1 MHFTEYLREVAQ
13 VCSEDYNIISPGALQ
28 YSEDVLKSCL
38 ECIKTIPQLYQIH
51 EMTSLTGG
59 TFNPALTLTFEKQ
72 LLIMGNVDITDHKMV
87 PADAQLASDY
97 QSVSSVTPPAKKA
110 KDMHATISSDSN
122 AETLSARYE
131 PHVCLTRDALFRL
144 LNNHGP
150 DFGEHWEVPVWV
162 KLNPGKGRGQKT
174 VYIDSPLLKTE
185 ITMRE
190 MNHIYHE
197 ESLKH
202 SIKKNG
208 QKHVF
213 HLMSELPANEKPF
226 TSESSKRNVV
236 SFENDSLDFEVDL
249 TDLETFGES
258 TPAKKPKK
266 ELHNSTKITTHPAVS
281 ETVGTKPKQINSKS
295 DQETE
300 HTSSIDSDEEKL
312 VIDDSVSQTLT
323 PKKQPLPSAAP
334 FSAGIPLTSES
345 TSDKPELSSSPQ
357 KLAKHGRH
365 SRRPRDCGDQLSEI
379 LRMQSAMFNPT
390 NNSAKSSA
398 TSQETKSPSQ
408 SQEPSVHPP
417 AVSLVKPCVTSY
429 LERNESV
436 NSHES
441 APLVNILT
449 EHKRLLSEDLQAGA
463 EDEQDY
469 DAPEEGNLIY
479 KLYSLHDLLLMVRTS
494 VALSHTRSVGSSEN
508 KHVPVHVLP
517 KLEYQLCYGVEC
529 LSSSEACELW
539 TEALLHSS
547 TVSYTA
553 HINAHTSKVALLRK
567 LPDGWIHS
575 ISCGFKPSKSL
586 NILHHL
592 LKKLS
597 GLAEGRYLIVHKA
610 GEPFVALMKEA
621 GGKVARGSYNLQQVH
636 SSVPRP
642 PASGAIPWIPVDPA
656 VVLPVPPEAR
666 PDPLQLPSDKRPEA
680 PLVATRGT
688 GWSPDFS
695 RKGEESSH
703 EPTFPTV
710 VPAVDFD
717 PNRDAARI
725 ETAIKTKGVDEQTI
739 IDVLTKRTYSQRRE
753 IAFSYER
760 KAKKDMITA
769 LKGALSGS
777 LESVILGL
785 MKSTTQY
792 DASEIRGSI
801 KGLGTDEETLIEIL
815 CSRSNTELLEIK
827 QVYKELF
834 KKELDKDVAGDTSG
848 NFAKLLLALVQAK
861 RAEPSAVVDSE
872 KIDQDARALYQA
884 GIGVKG
890 TDVPTWISIMSE
902 RSVPHLQKVFQRYK
916 SYSPYDMQESII
928 KEVKGDLQKSFLV
941 IVQCVENKQLYF
953 AKRLNE
959 AMKGKGA
966 KEKLLT
972 RIIVSRCEVD
982 LKKVCSEYK
991 AHFGESLQKAIQEHT
1006 KGDYQ
1011 KVILSLCGPEE

>member
-1 MHFTEYLREVAQ
+1 MELLWEDLEAPDGPFFTRDVYERCSLSPSIRELWSFLQSPEEAGGIKQNGGAGAKKVCSATKDSMSKISSSVSQESHEDSCDSEDPCAESEVEAAEGSERAQKAEVTLGQGENEVDDTYPAPRLPYPCQSGLSIKEHKIYLDILKSKKPIAPPQWLRDQVNREVMHFTEYLREVAQ

-202 SIKKNG
+202 SVKKNG

-213 HLMSELPANEKPF
+213 HLMSELPANDKPF

-249 TDLETFGES
+249 TDLETFGET

-281 ETVGTKPKQINSKS
+281 ETVGTKPKQIHSKS

-312 VIDDSVSQTLT
+312 VIDDSVSQTPT

-334 FSAGIPLTSES
+334 FSADIPLTSES

-398 TSQETKSPSQ
+398 TSQEIKSPSQ
-408 SQEPSVHPP
+408 SLEPSVHPP

-449 EHKRLLSEDLQAGA
+449 EHKRLLSKDLQAGA

-479 KLYSLHDLLLMVRTS
+479 KLYSLHDLLLMVRSS

-656 VVLPVPPEAR
+656 VVLPFHQRHGRIPCSFPVTNVLKQKVKGGNQWAQSQGGRQHGKNNTEGNAKKKKKK
-666 PDPLQLPSDKRPEA
+666 KR
-680 PLVATRGT
+680 
-688 GWSPDFS
+688 
-695 RKGEESSH
+695 
-703 EPTFPTV
+703 
-710 VPAVDFD
+710 
-717 PNRDAARI
+717 AARRN
-725 ETAIKTKGVDEQTI
+725 K
-739 IDVLTKRTYSQRRE
+739 YM
-753 IAFSYER
+753 
-760 KAKKDMITA
+760 KKLIH
-769 LKGALSGS
+769 K
-777 LESVILGL
+777 SV
-785 MKSTTQY
+785 
-792 DASEIRGSI
+792 
-801 KGLGTDEETLIEIL
+801 
-815 CSRSNTELLEIK
+815 
-827 QVYKELF
+827 
-834 KKELDKDVAGDTSG
+834 
-848 NFAKLLLALVQAK
+848 
-861 RAEPSAVVDSE
+861 
-872 KIDQDARALYQA
+872 
-884 GIGVKG
+884 
-890 TDVPTWISIMSE
+890 
-902 RSVPHLQKVFQRYK
+902 
-916 SYSPYDMQESII
+916 
-928 KEVKGDLQKSFLV
+928 
-941 IVQCVENKQLYF
+941 
-953 AKRLNE
+953 
-959 AMKGKGA
+959 
-966 KEKLLT
+966 
-972 RIIVSRCEVD
+972 
-982 LKKVCSEYK
+982 
-991 AHFGESLQKAIQEHT
+991 
-1006 KGDYQ
+1006 
-1011 KVILSLCGPEE
+1011 